1 MILSKNA
8 PESARITAEFL
19 RDNRLVIIPTDTIY
33 GFSGIVPDASSLIIE
48 AKGRDEG
55 KPFIQ
60 LIAHPEDLAA
70 HTETKIHPGL
80 LGLWPGAVTV
90 IVPVAG
96 GNTTAFRCP
105 GDPWLREVLR
115 LTGKPVYSTSVNR
128 AGNPALNKID
138 DIIREFGDIADL
150 VIDDGDQP
158 TSVPSTIVD
167 ATGPEYRIIREGAVK
182 IPQSYLKAPL

>member
-138 DIIREFGDIADL
+138 DIIREFRI
-150 VIDDGDQP
+150 
-158 TSVPSTIVD
+158 TSYNVCYTKLLRLP
-167 ATGPEYRIIREGAVK
+167 
-182 IPQSYLKAPL
+182 